1 MSIKR
6 SHQNKMFVGQIL
18 GFQNIT
24 CLLALEICQDVCMQ
38 RLHDFLRGGTMLC
51 FMKLSTAQS
60 PNYLLAH
67 LLLTCGMASEYPV
80 DFAASLL

>member
-1 MSIKR
+1 
-6 SHQNKMFVGQIL
+6 
-18 GFQNIT
+18 
-24 CLLALEICQDVCMQ
+24 MQ
-38 RLHDFLRGGTMLC
+38 RLHGFLRGGTMLC
-51 FMKLSTAQS
+51 FMELSTAQS